1 MLKQCVRANTEWR
14 KWDLLTACAFYWTG
28 SSDANNEAAASLS
41 VCLPGRKLT
50 TKMPFILFRYTEVAD
65 WHVPVHECQHTQH
78 NRLVES
84 SGVGRVAADVFWY
97 RLFTGDSF
105 CSPPI
110 QNAEHTKT
118 HSPRNNIAKTGDQP
132 VDGSGYQKLWD
143 ICCFSFD
150 RLVFQHMGWVMR
162 RGRRLCMADSCQHK
176 SCGFLTICLGSQCLT
191 IPLWHDDITNLDMSL
206 FVICKQNVISYSGH
220 K

>member
-1 MLKQCVRANTEWR
+1 MGSADCLY
-14 KWDLLTACAFYWTG
+14 LLLNRVIWCQQWSRCLIICLLARTQAHNQYAIHSIQIYRSGRLARACAWMST
-28 SSDANNEAAASLS
+28 
-41 VCLPGRKLT
+41 
-50 TKMPFILFRYTEVAD
+50 
-65 WHVPVHECQHTQH
+65 HT

-84 SGVGRVAADVFWY
+84 SGVGRVTADVFWY
-97 RLFTGDSF
+97 RLFTGGSF
-105 CSPPI
+105 CSPPV
-110 QNAEHTKT
+110 QNAERTKT
-118 HSPRNNIAKTGDQP
+118 HSPRNNITKTGDQP

-150 RLVFQHMGWVMR
+150 RLVFQHMGRVMR

-191 IPLWHDDITNLDMSL
+191 NPLWHDDITNSDMSC
-206 FVICKQNVISYSGH
+206 FFICKENVISYSGH